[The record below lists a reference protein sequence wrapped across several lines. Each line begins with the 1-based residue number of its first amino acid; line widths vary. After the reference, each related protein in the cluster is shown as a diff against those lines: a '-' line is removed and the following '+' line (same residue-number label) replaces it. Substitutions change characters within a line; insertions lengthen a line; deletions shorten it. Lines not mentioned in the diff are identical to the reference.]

1 MRSDIMNC
9 DVTVVMKGMFAW
21 LNDDEWNESSGVVCK
36 VYVWWCDLKLM
47 REGRVMWYGGD
58 DRGKS
63 DCVV

>member
-1 MRSDIMNC
+1 MNC

-21 LNDDEWNESSGVVCK
+21 LNGDERSESSGVVCK

-47 REGRVMWYGGD
+47 RQGKVMWYGGD